1 MMLCPKCKLKYEDKF
16 LFCRQCG
23 SKLQEI
29 IEQNFC
35 PFCGNKI
42 ETNGDFCPYCSNS
55 LAETNTNSVVNGINL
70 STDKFVNTIGK
81 SVRPVHTVEHDAT
94 EQNQFCCEMKDSDEP
109 FFSKRHLFSCEGRR
123 GRLSFI
129 KVLFFWWIISET
141 FFFLYSGN
149 FTVLVLFGLLLAY
162 PQFCNLAKRFHDFN
176 LSTSWAFA
184 FYMVVFLLSIGIHAT
199 HSLAMLEKSVLS
211 VRLLIAGFFI
221 IPCCLLCFKKGTTG
235 TNKFGSDPVSVSN
248 KLETKR
254 NDFSIKKTAMIALT
268 AILILLGL
276 LNSKAHENEAFMVR
290 LFDAGITIFLDGQEL
305 YSHAY
310 KLERE
315 GNYNE
320 AFKWYKSSAELGY
333 VRAQNK
339 LAVLYD
345 EGIGVNKNKQEAF
358 KWFLKAAEQGD
369 VDAQYNVANC
379 YLNGS
384 GVDKNIEKAEKWFIE
399 AAKMG
404 DVGAMTKLEKMN
416 PNKPSPWLKNK

>member
-1 MMLCPKCKLKYEDKF
+1 
-16 LFCRQCG
+16 
-23 SKLQEI
+23 
-29 IEQNFC
+29 
-35 PFCGNKI
+35 
-42 ETNGDFCPYCSNS
+42 
-55 LAETNTNSVVNGINL
+55 
-70 STDKFVNTIGK
+70 
-81 SVRPVHTVEHDAT
+81 
-94 EQNQFCCEMKDSDEP
+94 
-109 FFSKRHLFSCEGRR
+109 
-123 GRLSFI
+123 
-129 KVLFFWWIISET
+129 
-141 FFFLYSGN
+141 
-149 FTVLVLFGLLLAY
+149 
-162 PQFCNLAKRFHDFN
+162 
-176 LSTSWAFA
+176 
-184 FYMVVFLLSIGIHAT
+184 
-199 HSLAMLEKSVLS
+199 
-211 VRLLIAGFFI
+211 
-221 IPCCLLCFKKGTTG
+221 
-235 TNKFGSDPVSVSN
+235 
-248 KLETKR
+248 
-254 NDFSIKKTAMIALT
+254 MIALT

-416 PNKPSPWLKNK
+416 PNKPSPWLKNE